1 MGAITRAPRRPGV
14 VLHTVHTLF
23 AREPTIGQEVE
34 RLGRQH
40 DIAVLAAL
48 GLLDA
53 NDLLRTVDMFDL
65 QPDQLAGAQPAAIA
79 KTEQKAGL
87 EAAGDGSRRFV
98 SSVLITSG
106 IF

>member
-1 MGAITRAPRRPGV
+1 MT
-14 VLHTVHTLF
+14 
-23 AREPTIGQEVE
+23 
-34 RLGRQH
+34 
-40 DIAVLAAL
+40 AVLAAL

-53 NDLLRTVDMFDL
+53 KHLLRTVDMFDL

-87 EAAGDGSRRFV
+87 EAAGDGRRRFV